1 MALVSPKWIQL
12 GDPSTASIRVR
23 MQIPQWSSIKA
34 CDYRRLEEA
43 ILRDDARLENEG
55 ILLVYIRYV
64 EMYHYDDICLEMA
77 WRDRRPK
84 KEKFVEK
91 LKGDDKEIY
100 LKLDNLYSIV
110 NREEVKIQLAP
121 GIEYYVDTD

>member
-12 GDPSTASIRVR
+12 GNPGTSSVRVR
-23 MQIPQWSSIKA
+23 LRIPYWSGMTA
-34 CDYRRLEEA
+34 RDYRRLEEA
-43 ILRDDARLENEG
+43 ILEDAERLEDEG
-55 ILLVYIRYV
+55 ILLVYVRSV
-64 EMYHYDDICLEMA
+64 ENYHYDDICLEMA

-91 LKGDDKEIY
+91 LKGDDEEIY